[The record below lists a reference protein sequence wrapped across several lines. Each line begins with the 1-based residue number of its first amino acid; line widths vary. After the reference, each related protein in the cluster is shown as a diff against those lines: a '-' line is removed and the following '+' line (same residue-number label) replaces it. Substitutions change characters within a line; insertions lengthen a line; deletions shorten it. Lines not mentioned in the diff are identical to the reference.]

1 MTVPSCLPVSI
12 VSDFTHSLFVLSF
25 PQSSR
30 ELLQSLSRKYLAGE
44 GDIIKHLALIG
55 YTVTHTQVS
64 TVAGYV
70 APRLSEENGSSW
82 SFYSLLEVAMKLKQL
97 GPFCSF

>member
-1 MTVPSCLPVSI
+1 MYMYVPPCLPESFVSI
-12 VSDFTHSLFVLSF
+12 NFDFTHSLFVLSF

-64 TVAGYV
+64 TVAGYIYNST
-70 APRLSEENGSSW
+70 AL
-82 SFYSLLEVAMKLKQL
+82 
-97 GPFCSF
+97 